1 MDSQSMDFLKRL
13 MATISPSGYEQEGA
27 RVWREEAEAFADKV
41 WGDSHGNSFAML
53 NEGGR
58 PRAMFAGH
66 IDEIGLMITHIDD
79 DGFLYVQT
87 IGGWDPQI
95 LPGQRVDI
103 RTQNGPITGI
113 LGKKPIHLIE
123 KDERD
128 KAVKIEDV
136 WIDIGAEDKD
146 EAQSLVRIGD
156 PAVIQYGFDEL
167 RNGLLVSRGFDDR
180 VGAFVVLEAAR
191 LLAEM
196 NPSAEIV
203 AVGTVQEEIG
213 LRGARTS
220 AFGLDP
226 DVGVAVD
233 VGFASDFPTM
243 EEMKKKVGE
252 VKMGSGPMI
261 ARGPNVNPVV
271 YDHFVRA
278 AETNDIP
285 WQPNGEPRGTGT
297 DANAIQLARSGVAT
311 QLIGIPN
318 RYMHTPSELVH
329 ADDLTHSAELIAH
342 TVAGFDA
349 GTDFTA

>member
-1 MDSQSMDFLKRL
+1 MEAHSMDFLKRL
-13 MATISPSGYEQEGA
+13 MGTISPSGYEQEGA
-27 RVWREEAEAFADKV
+27 RVWREEANKFADKV

-58 PRAMFAGH
+58 PSVMFAGH
-66 IDEIGLMITHIDD
+66 IDEIGLMITHIDEN
-79 DGFLYVQT
+79 GFLYVQT

-95 LPGQRVDI
+95 LPGQRVHI
-103 RTQNGPITGI
+103 RTKDGDITGV

-128 KAVKIEDV
+128 KAVKVEDV
-136 WIDIGAEDKD
+136 WIDIGAKDKE
-146 EAQSLVRIGD
+146 EAESLVRIGD
-156 PAVIQYGFDEL
+156 PAVIEYGFEEL

-191 LLAEM
+191 LLADM
-196 NPSAEIV
+196 NPSAEVV

-213 LRGARTS
+213 LRGAQTS

-252 VKMGSGPMI
+252 VAMGKGPMI
-261 ARGPNVNPVV
+261 ARGPNVNPVL
-271 YDHFVRA
+271 YDHFVRT
-278 AETNDIP
+278 AEAQSIP

-297 DANAIQLARSGVAT
+297 DANAIQLSRAGVAT
-311 QLIGIPN
+311 ELIGIPN
-318 RYMHTPSELVH
+318 RYMHTPGEFVH
-329 ADDLTHSAELIAH
+329 ADDLTHSAQLIAH

-349 GTDFTA
+349 ETDFTP